1 MEERGGSVEEQDAA
15 KPTSERHVPVL
26 KDRCINL
33 LAPGFEAARKNGATP
48 VAIDATLGMGGH
60 SEAMLQ
66 RFPDL
71 HLVGIDRDEE
81 ALALAGAR
89 LEPFSARTDLVHAV
103 YDEIEDVLADLG
115 IPEVHGILMD
125 LGVSSLQLDERERG
139 FAYSYDAPLDM
150 RMDTSR
156 GQTAADVVNRY
167 SEDELVRIIRKWG
180 EEKFAGR
187 IANRIV
193 NARAEKP
200 FATTGELVEQIRS
213 VVPAAA
219 AKSGGHP
226 AKRTFQAL
234 RIEVNEELDV
244 LERAVPAAV
253 AATAM
258 GGRIVVM
265 SYHSLEDKIVKSV
278 FQSGSK
284 SSAPLG
290 FPVEL
295 EEHKPELKTI
305 TKGTEVPTAAEIAEN
320 PRAASARLR
329 AVERIK
335 PRRDA

>member
-1 MEERGGSVEEQDAA
+1 MEEQDAA

-33 LAPGFEAARKNGATP
+33 LAPGFEAARKRGATP

-89 LEPFSARTDLVHAV
+89 LEPFSDRTDLVHAV
-103 YDEIEDVLADLG
+103 YDEIGEVLEDLG
-115 IPEVHGILMD
+115 ISEVHGILMD

-156 GQTAADVVNRY
+156 GQTAADVVNNY

-193 NARAEKP
+193 NARVEKP

-258 GGRIVVM
+258 AGRIVVM

-278 FQSGSK
+278 FQAGSK